1 MNFVD
6 NPGFAVGV
14 EAEKRGTIRK
24 GVRALAAV
32 YQATTPWCSIIVRK
46 AFGVAGAGHV
56 NHTRSSPR
64 YAWPS
69 GEWGS
74 LPIEGGVEAAY
85 KRKIAAAPDPD
96 ALRRQLEEQLESLR
110 DPILTAE
117 SFAVEEIVD
126 PRETRP
132 LLVDF
137 ARRAFAV
144 VQNETRG
151 PKARGFRP

>member
-1 MNFVD
+1 M
-6 NPGFAVGV
+6 
-14 EAEKRGTIRK
+14 
-24 GVRALAAV
+24 
-32 YQATTPWCSIIVRK
+32 RK